1 MDQQSIT
8 IPKVQLSVLYPI
20 IVAVAAYI
28 STKNTIDSSEY
39 LPITYDDL
47 KKRMM

>member
-8 IPKVQLSVLYPI
+8 ISKVQLSVLYPI
-20 IVAVAAYI
+20 IVAGAGYI
-28 STKNTIDSSEY
+28 STWNTVDSSEY

-47 KKRMM
+47 KKRIM